1 MMSFLSLHFS
11 LQSGLNSAQQ
21 RYSQWLQCTVV
32 LTLSKSPG
40 PDDLQTLWQVLHM
53 AVQIDQG
60 LVTVTGT
67 GVVSKVGGSVGGSV
81 WASVWGSIGG
91 SVGGSVWGSVWGSVG
106 GSEGGSVWGSVG
118 GSVGGSVSDTSG
130 LGKGLVSDTSGLGEG
145 SVSDT
150 SGLGELPGAGVV
162 SKVGNEIIEV

>member
-1 MMSFLSLHFS
+1 MISFLSLHFS

-60 LVTVTGT
+60 LVTVTSGLGEVPGT
-67 GVVSKVGGSVGGSV
+67 GVVSNVGGSV
-81 WASVWGSIGG
+81 
-91 SVGGSVWGSVWGSVG
+91 
-106 GSEGGSVWGSVG
+106 GGSVWGSVG
-118 GSVGGSVSDTSG
+118 GSVGGSVWGSVG
-130 LGKGLVSDTSGLGEG
+130 G

-150 SGLGELPGAGVV
+150 SGLWEGLVSNTLGLGEG
-162 SKVGNEIIEV
+162 SIFDT

>member
-1 MMSFLSLHFS
+1 MISFLSLHFS

-32 LTLSKSPG
+32 LALSKSPG
-40 PDDLQTLWQVLHM
+40 PDDSQILWQVLHM

-60 LVTVTGT
+60 LVTVTSGLGEVPGT

-81 WASVWGSIGG
+81 
-91 SVGGSVWGSVWGSVG
+91 
-106 GSEGGSVWGSVG
+106 
-118 GSVGGSVSDTSG
+118 
-130 LGKGLVSDTSGLGEG
+130 SDTSGLGEG
-145 SVSDT
+145 SVSDI

-162 SKVGNEIIEV
+162 SKVVKETIEVYIVEIKLAIILLNYSP

>member
-1 MMSFLSLHFS
+1 MISFLSLHFS

-60 LVTVTGT
+60 LVTVTSGLGEVPGT
-67 GVVSKVGGSVGGSV
+67 GVVSNVGGSV
-81 WASVWGSIGG
+81 
-91 SVGGSVWGSVWGSVG
+91 
-106 GSEGGSVWGSVG
+106 GGSVWGSVG

-130 LGKGLVSDTSGLGEG
+130 LWEGLVSNTLGLGEG
-145 SVSDT
+145 SVFDT
-150 SGLGELPGAGVV
+150 
-162 SKVGNEIIEV
+162 

>member
-1 MMSFLSLHFS
+1 MISFLSLHFS

-60 LVTVTGT
+60 LVTVTSGFGEFPGT
-67 GVVSKVGGSVGGSV
+67 GVVSKVGGSV
-81 WASVWGSIGG
+81 
-91 SVGGSVWGSVWGSVG
+91 
-106 GSEGGSVWGSVG
+106 E

-130 LGKGLVSDTSGLGEG
+130 LGEF

-150 SGLGELPGAGVV
+150 SELGDFPGAGVA
-162 SKVGNEIIEV
+162 SKLGNLTH

>member
-81 WASVWGSIGG
+81 W
-91 SVGGSVWGSVWGSVG
+91 
-106 GSEGGSVWGSVG
+106 GSVG

>member
-1 MMSFLSLHFS
+1 MISFLSLHFS
-11 LQSGLNSAQQ
+11 LQNGLNSAQQ

-60 LVTVTGT
+60 LVTVTSGLGEVPGT
-67 GVVSKVGGSVGGSV
+67 GVVSNVGGSV
-81 WASVWGSIGG
+81 
-91 SVGGSVWGSVWGSVG
+91 
-106 GSEGGSVWGSVG
+106 GGSVWGSVG
-118 GSVGGSVSDTSG
+118 GSVGGSVWGSVGGSVG
-130 LGKGLVSDTSGLGEG
+130 GSVWGSVGG

-150 SGLGELPGAGVV
+150 SGLWEGLVSNTLGLGEG
-162 SKVGNEIIEV
+162 SIFDT